1 MRRLSTTKQDH
12 AGGSAKLASA
22 ASCPAVSR
30 SLLTDPL
37 FARPRVTLDKLAH
50 QSAYQQAAAEKGEIT
65 ATRRRTNL
73 LLAGV
78 VFDVDHHAHE
88 FCTGHGGDVH
98 QPNE

>member
-50 QSAYQQAAAEKGEIT
+50 QNAYQ
-65 ATRRRTNL
+65 
-73 LLAGV
+73 LAGYPDSYPDALFQNV
-78 VFDVDHHAHE
+78 VDVIIEMSEMHLPKWIANKGVKPKWNM
-88 FCTGHGGDVH
+88 T
-98 QPNE
+98 